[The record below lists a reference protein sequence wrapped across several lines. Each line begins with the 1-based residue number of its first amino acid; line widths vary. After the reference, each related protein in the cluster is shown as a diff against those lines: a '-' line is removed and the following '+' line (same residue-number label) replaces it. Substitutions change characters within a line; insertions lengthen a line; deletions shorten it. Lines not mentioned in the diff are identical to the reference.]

1 MWRGSESAP
10 VTPASRDRLR
20 ILAAAALFSTG
31 GAVIKS
37 AELTG
42 WQVACFRSGVGA
54 LAILAMAKEARH
66 GWTWRTPLV
75 GLAYAGTVLL
85 FVLANKLTTS
95 ANTIYLQSTAPLYLL
110 LLGPWLLDEPL
121 RRRDLFFLAALAVGL
136 VLLFLGAEPPRA
148 TATNP
153 VLGNVLA
160 AASGV
165 TWAFTLVGLRWLASR
180 SPPDANPAVAATVA
194 GNTIAFLVALPF
206 ALPASSLRP
215 IDLGLVAF
223 LGVFQIALAYVLLTR
238 SVRSVTALEAA
249 LLLLLE
255 PVLNPVWAFLVHH
268 EVPGPLAMAGA
279 AVILTATAVHALSA
293 GERAA

>member
-1 MWRGSESAP
+1 MTTA
-10 VTPASRDRLR
+10 ARDRLR

-37 AELTG
+37 AQLTG
-42 WQVACFRSGVGA
+42 WQIACFRSGVGA
-54 LAILAMAKEARH
+54 LAILAMAAEARR

-110 LLGPWLLDEPL
+110 LLGPWLLNEPL
-121 RRRDLFFLAALAVGL
+121 RRRDLFFLGALAAGL
-136 VLLFLGAEPPRA
+136 VLLFLGSEPPRA
-148 TATNP
+148 TATDP

-180 SPPDANPAVAATVA
+180 APPGANPAVAATVA
-194 GNTIAFLVALPF
+194 GNAIAFLIA
-206 ALPASSLRP
+206 
-215 IDLGLVAF
+215 LVAAPVFATTPRPQDLLIIGF

-279 AVILTATAVHALSA
+279 GVILAATATHALSA
-293 GERAA
+293 PADAVSR